1 MSLRFKRHYSA
12 EEAQEMLPQ
21 IRGWLSEINA
31 LNSRIQETAECFA
44 PRINA
49 GEDLGGLEVSQQ
61 FRDMTRVH
69 SVLREFHEREIQ
81 LKDLQRGL
89 IDFPALLDEREIF
102 LCWEHSEDNITQW
115 HDLES
120 GFAGRQP
127 LWI

>member
-1 MSLRFKRHYSA
+1 
-12 EEAQEMLPQ
+12 MLPQ
-21 IRGWLSEINA
+21 IRDWLSEINA

-61 FRDMTRVH
+61 FRDVTRVH

-81 LKDLQRGL
+81 LKDLQRG
-89 IDFPALLDEREIF
+89 LLDEREIF

-127 LWI
+127 LWL